1 MHLVHM
7 TALLASEVPGMGAGS
22 QVTGRSLASI
32 REPGSQVRSRSLRF
46 QVPPVVGG
54 QLAPAG
60 PSAVLTVY
68 ASGSASCFIS

>member
-32 REPGSQVRSRSLRF
+32 REPGPQVRSRSLRF
-46 QVPPVVGG
+46 QVPPVEGG
-54 QLAPAG
+54 
-60 PSAVLTVY
+60 
-68 ASGSASCFIS
+68 